1 MKKLIALVLAL
12 SCALHCAP
20 AARALHPQQPKLPQ
34 QNPQPTLQLTP
45 QQSNTPK

>member
-12 SCALHCAP
+12 VMCFALCACGQSLP
-20 AARALHPQQPKLPQ
+20 PQQRKLPQ

-45 QQSNTPK
+45 QQSSTPR